1 MPTFD
6 TEMTSAIV
14 DSTEIAQMIAFI
26 DHEFSI
32 DVSKHEVSVENLGSL
47 RAVARFVA
55 SKQPLGL
62 A

>member
-1 MPTFD
+1 
-6 TEMTSAIV
+6 
-14 DSTEIAQMIAFI
+14 MIAFI